1 MEKGLCQFDCPQ
13 PALKILIFFDD
24 FPAGLL
30 PCPLPLL
37 LRVPPWDAC
46 PVPMATT
53 PSVAQPLLPHLL
65 ALSPPCRSRFL
76 TGFGQEG
83 QSWRGGGGASR
94 RWLSASRSVATDC
107 TSPERHLL
115 RGQGGSLLGSGTRA
129 TGSGTWPCYLC
140 SEELSR
146 VFWIQN
152 WKRTHKLK
160 AAWRAFRTGA
170 EWGRGPSEF

>member
-1 MEKGLCQFDCPQ
+1 MEKGFCQFDCPQ
-13 PALKILIFFDD
+13 PALLKILIFFDD

-53 PSVAQPLLPHLL
+53 PSVAPPRFPHLL
-65 ALSPPCRSRFL
+65 ALSPTLQEPLSDRLRSGGAVL
-76 TGFGQEG
+76 E
-83 QSWRGGGGASR
+83 GGGGASH
-94 RWLSASRSVATDC
+94 RWLSASRSVATYF

-129 TGSGTWPCYLC
+129 TGSGTWPCYLR

-146 VFWIQN
+146 VFWIQD
-152 WKRTHKLK
+152 WKRTHELK
-160 AAWRAFRTGA
+160 AALRDFRTGA
-170 EWGRGPSEF
+170 E